1 MGRPSSFT
9 ELDAY
14 MKVLKE
20 EAMALSAVNMNAV
33 EARESK
39 EQKDAGNEKKR
50 KAKGSVGVEKLK
62 KANIKG
68 MSKLSA
74 FFQKK

>member
-1 MGRPSSFT
+1 
-9 ELDAY
+9 

-20 EAMALSAVNMNAV
+20 EAMALAAVNMNAV

-39 EQKDAGNEKKR
+39 DSREEKDVGGDKKR
-50 KAKGSVGVEKLK
+50 KAKGTIGIEKLK

-68 MSKLSA
+68 MAKLST

>member
-1 MGRPSSFT
+1 
-9 ELDAY
+9 

-62 KANIKG
+62 KANITG
-68 MSKLSA
+68 MSKLST

>member
-1 MGRPSSFT
+1 
-9 ELDAY
+9 

-20 EAMALSAVNMNAV
+20 ESMALAAVNMNAV

-39 EQKDAGNEKKR
+39 ESGDTKDTGTDKKR
-50 KAKGSVGVEKLK
+50 KAKTSVGVEKLK

-68 MSKLSA
+68 MSKLST